1 MTPAHGR
8 AAGTRMGVRQP
19 PLRGMAP
26 GETHAY
32 TVFFEKFFGGGN
44 RGPPMHPSIS
54 KVAAKSFRG
63 GRAAV
68 RFGAWPCPA
77 KGLGARHVAT
87 AHAPQRADL
96 LTSDHFL
103 IFLYMSR
110 YEIQN
115 L

>member
-54 KVAAKSFRG
+54 KVAAKKFPRWAS
-63 GRAAV
+63 GRAIRRLAM
-68 RFGAWPCPA
+68 PC
-77 KGLGARHVAT
+77 KGSWRTSCRNGARPPASR
-87 AHAPQRADL
+87 PPYL
-96 LTSDHFL
+96 GPFFNFS
-103 IFLYMSR
+103 LY
-110 YEIQN
+110 E
-115 L
+115 